1 MNYSIKHKVLTF
13 ILSVCLIVG
22 IGSAISGCSTVT
34 STTPAPVTSSTIR
47 NSNKIYTGSM
57 FSTVGIKFKLN

>member
-22 IGSAISGCSTVT
+22 IGSAISGCSIVT
-34 STTPAPVTSSTIR
+34 STTPAPVTSLTIR
-47 NSNKIYTGSM
+47 N
-57 FSTVGIKFKLN
+57 